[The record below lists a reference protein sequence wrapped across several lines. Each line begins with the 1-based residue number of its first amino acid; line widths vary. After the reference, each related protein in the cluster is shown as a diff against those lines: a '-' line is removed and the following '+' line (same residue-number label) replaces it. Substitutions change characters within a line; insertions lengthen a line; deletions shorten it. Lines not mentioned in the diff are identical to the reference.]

1 MTEIVISRR
10 ARDDFKRI
18 WRYIALDNE
27 SAADRLLLAIDAKI
41 EKLREFPELGSTRP
55 EIAANARVLIQGS
68 YLILYEYERAKD
80 TVQIIAVVEG
90 MRDLDNLF

>member
-1 MTEIVISRR
+1 VTDIVLSRR

-41 EKLREFPELGSTRP
+41 ERLREYPELGVMRP
-55 EIAANARVLIQGS
+55 EIAAGARVLIHGA
-68 YLILYEYERAKD
+68 YLILYEFERSKD
-80 TVQIIAVVEG
+80 AVQIIAIVEG

>member
-1 MTEIVISRR
+1 MTEIVISHR

-27 SAADRLLLAIDAKI
+27 PAADRLLLAIDDKI
-41 EKLREFPELGSTRP
+41 ERLREFPELGATRP
-55 EIAANARVLIQGS
+55 EIAPQARVLVHGS
-68 YLILYEYERAKD
+68 YLILYEFDRADD
-80 TVQIIAVVEG
+80 TVQIIAIVEG